1 MKWRVIGDIRPD
13 SFIRWRSTLTCSAKT
28 NKEYQV
34 SLMAFLNWLVR
45 TERISSNPL
54 ARVGPVETRGR
65 EVRKCRSFT
74 EQELGRLFAIAG
86 KRLLAYQTLLYTGQ
100 RYSEVDS
107 LVWGDLHLEEDN
119 PFALFRASTTKDKD
133 KRAVPLHPELAKGL
147 LTTRPHD
154 FEPAKKVFWWRFPT
168 YEILQSDFK
177 RAGIEQTNAMGFVVH
192 FHSFRKTWQT
202 MGVRCGVNQR
212 SAQAILGHSDPSMT
226 ANVYTDVP
234 ALNLHSEIAKF
245 PWISG
250 AEGSGTQICTQT
262 ADADGHS
269 LSFPVILAQLIEA
282 VKVIDDDR
290 ARRSLTLPVTS
301 SPSDEMA
308 AQGGIRDKILRVS
321 MPFEKGRKWTRK
333 LPAFLPPEKLLL
345 GSCSDARSVV
355 LKVHSWV
362 AQLQEGKVK
371 SCAEIARREG
381 ITRARVSQ
389 LWPLSEISRQQA
401 DDACTAN
408 MGREISLRRLIK
420 VARNPDA
427 K

>member
-1 MKWRVIGDIRPD
+1 MVRSRPG
-13 SFIRWRSTLTCSAKT
+13 SRNPKEGSLTKSPCPK
-28 NKEYQV
+28 
-34 SLMAFLNWLVR
+34 
-45 TERISSNPL
+45 
-54 ARVGPVETRGR
+54 
-65 EVRKCRSFT
+65 
-74 EQELGRLFAIAG
+74 
-86 KRLLAYQTLLYTGQ
+86 
-100 RYSEVDS
+100 
-107 LVWGDLHLEEDN
+107 
-119 PFALFRASTTKDKD
+119 
-133 KRAVPLHPELAKGL
+133 
-147 LTTRPHD
+147 
-154 FEPAKKVFWWRFPT
+154 
-168 YEILQSDFK
+168 FK
-177 RAGIEQTNAMGFVVH
+177 RQVLSCSLPTKSGPPEVFV
-192 FHSFRKTWQT
+192 FHTVL
-202 MGVRCGVNQR
+202 GV
-212 SAQAILGHSDPSMT
+212 
-226 ANVYTDVP
+226 
-234 ALNLHSEIAKF
+234 
-245 PWISG
+245 
-250 AEGSGTQICTQT
+250 
-262 ADADGHS
+262 
-269 LSFPVILAQLIEA
+269 
-282 VKVIDDDR
+282 
-290 ARRSLTLPVTS
+290 
-301 SPSDEMA
+301 EMA

>member
-1 MKWRVIGDIRPD
+1 LIPAW
-13 SFIRWRSTLTCSAKT
+13 
-28 NKEYQV
+28 V
-34 SLMAFLNWLVR
+34 S
-45 TERISSNPL
+45 
-54 ARVGPVETRGR
+54 GPNYILIQ
-65 EVRKCRSFT
+65 K
-74 EQELGRLFAIAG
+74 
-86 KRLLAYQTLLYTGQ
+86 
-100 RYSEVDS
+100 
-107 LVWGDLHLEEDN
+107 LEEISA
-119 PFALFRASTTKDKD
+119 ALISKSFSLN
-133 KRAVPLHPELAKGL
+133 VSI
-147 LTTRPHD
+147 
-154 FEPAKKVFWWRFPT
+154 FEKVFVSHT
-168 YEILQSDFK
+168 
-177 RAGIEQTNAMGFVVH
+177 
-192 FHSFRKTWQT
+192 
-202 MGVRCGVNQR
+202 
-212 SAQAILGHSDPSMT
+212 
-226 ANVYTDVP
+226 
-234 ALNLHSEIAKF
+234 
-245 PWISG
+245 
-250 AEGSGTQICTQT
+250 
-262 ADADGHS
+262 
-269 LSFPVILAQLIEA
+269 
-282 VKVIDDDR
+282 
-290 ARRSLTLPVTS
+290 
-301 SPSDEMA
+301 EMA